1 MYTNGI
7 VIQRYVENQYKGID
21 GSGFSEHT
29 GQNWYF
35 NDDETLS
42 QVFEPYYDE
51 HIGMTYWNLEPHS
64 WVAACNT
71 MHYIYRYIEESKK
84 RGIPY
89 RLLLCESEI
98 PRPVMKTPDCKRRFL
113 GYDYAYAGGDN
124 YSAVYN
130 EIPFVFPEFQLNH
143 NGLFQTEEAIRAYIM
158 ECERFKKNHAPGA
171 LEEGDF
177 TIFRL
182 HELFL

>member
-124 YSAVYN
+124 YSAV
-130 EIPFVFPEFQLNH
+130 EKSCAWSF
-143 NGLFQTEEAIRAYIM
+143 GR
-158 ECERFKKNHAPGA
+158 R
-171 LEEGDF
+171 
-177 TIFRL
+177 RL
-182 HELFL
+182 HDFQAA

>member
-1 MYTNGI
+1 MLFKTDTLVYITTVNGETFK
-7 VIQRYVENQYKGID
+7 YID
-21 GSGFSEHT
+21 
-29 GQNWYF
+29 NIYF
-35 NDDETLS
+35 FDD
-42 QVFEPYYDE
+42 
-51 HIGMTYWNLEPHS
+51 
-64 WVAACNT
+64 
-71 MHYIYRYIEESKK
+71 RYIGCCNDLDYIKTYIQESKK
-84 RGIPY
+84 INIKY
-89 RLLLCESEI
+89 RILFCETTQKKPFFKEY
-98 PRPVMKTPDCKRRFL
+98 KKLHLKFL

-130 EIPFVFPEFQLNH
+130 EIPFVFTEFQLNH

-158 ECERFKKNHAPGA
+158 ERERFKKNHAPGA